1 MKEEFSEP
9 FEYKNKLI
17 KEYVGLT
24 IKEAYE
30 QNPKINYPMIT
41 IQEIDNSEAEQ
52 YSSNIGEEFSDV
64 AYQINIYTRDISSMQ
79 KNEIIRKLA
88 DKVNNVL
95 GVKLGMIR
103 DGSIP
108 PVPVPSDST
117 ILQYS
122 VRYTGVL
129 DIIRDIIY
137 KK

>member
-1 MKEEFSEP
+1 M
-9 FEYKNKLI
+9 NI
-17 KEYVGLT
+17 V

-30 QNPKINYPMIT
+30 QNPKIDYPMII
-41 IQEIDNSEAEQ
+41 IQEIDNSEAQ
-52 YSSNIGEEFSDV
+52 KYSSNLGEEFSNI

-79 KNEIIRKLA
+79 KNVIMRKLA

-95 GVKLGMIR
+95 GIKLGMIR
-103 DGSIP
+103 AGN
-108 PVPVPSDST
+108 PVTMPVPSDTT

-129 DIIRDIIY
+129 DIIRNIIY